1 MKYVTILFDG
11 MADYPDENGETPMS
25 LSHKPTVDAL
35 AKVSEVGLCGT
46 VPEGMKP
53 GSDVAN
59 LSVMG
64 YDPRKCYTG
73 RSPLE
78 ALSIG
83 VPLGENGV
91 TYRCNLVTLSNE
103 SDFSEKTMLDYSAG
117 EISTNEAAEL
127 ISFLDENLSGDG
139 LKFYAGVSYRHCLK
153 RESGALGAI
162 LTPPHD
168 ISDRK
173 IADYLPRGMYSA
185 QLRSLTER
193 AHELLKEH
201 PVNLKRAERR
211 QNPANSIWLWGE
223 GTKPKLENFTTLTGL
238 KGAAISAVDL
248 IKGIALGAGM
258 TSINVEGAT
267 GNLHTNFEGKAQAAI
282 NALKSHDYVYVHLEA
297 PDECGHQGDK
307 KGKIRAIELIDE
319 KIVAPVLAALQ
330 NGNDDFKILVL
341 PDHATP
347 VSLKTHTGEPVPYML
362 YDSRKKQNGVNS
374 LTEKSAAKTGKTISY
389 GFELIHKLTE
399 K

>member
-1 MKYVTILFDG
+1 
-11 MADYPDENGETPMS
+11 
-25 LSHKPTVDAL
+25 
-35 AKVSEVGLCGT
+35 
-46 VPEGMKP
+46 
-53 GSDVAN
+53 
-59 LSVMG
+59 
-64 YDPRKCYTG
+64 
-73 RSPLE
+73 
-78 ALSIG
+78 
-83 VPLGENGV
+83 
-91 TYRCNLVTLSNE
+91 
-103 SDFSEKTMLDYSAG
+103 MLDYSAG

-201 PVNLKRAERR
+201 PVNLKRTERR